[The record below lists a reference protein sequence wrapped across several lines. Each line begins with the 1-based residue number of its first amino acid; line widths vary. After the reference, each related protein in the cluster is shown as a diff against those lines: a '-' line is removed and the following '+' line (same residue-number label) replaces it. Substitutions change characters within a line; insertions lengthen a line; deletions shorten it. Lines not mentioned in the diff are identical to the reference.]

1 MCFIFIELL
10 KNVNNIIDCVYGSSC
25 LTPGFSDVM
34 LFGATNY
41 LFSAFNLLIVY
52 YVAQKLFLTYVWL
65 EEVLGE
71 EKKIREEKESIVFS
85 LLFFN

>member
-1 MCFIFIELL
+1 M
-10 KNVNNIIDCVYGSSC
+10 NNIIDCVYGSSC

-41 LFSAFNLLIVY
+41 LFAAFNLLIVY

-65 EEVLGE
+65 EEVLRKE
-71 EKKIREEKESIVFS
+71 MNEKKKKIREEKESILFL
-85 LLFFN
+85 LLFFNWI

>member
-1 MCFIFIELL
+1 M
-10 KNVNNIIDCVYGSSC
+10 NNIIDCVYGSSC

-71 EKKIREEKESIVFS
+71 EKIIIIIREEKESIVFS